1 MSVASPSFQTESA
14 RTFPLFSICHQRS
27 SSPLNIF
34 SPLHHHQDSKDN
46 LIKQWRRIFPQRG
59 VVSEELQLSEQPP
72 LGDWSITVDVQGQ
85 RYSKT
90 FTVAEYVLP
99 TFAVDVRLPPYA
111 TYNRSDVVATVRAT
125 YTYGK
130 PVKGEVTLTVQ
141 PKIRHSSISFRPLEQ
156 FQTKMRISEEGSV
169 DIPVNI
175 VRDLNLKTG

>member
-1 MSVASPSFQTESA
+1 M
-14 RTFPLFSICHQRS
+14 
-27 SSPLNIF
+27 
-34 SPLHHHQDSKDN
+34 
-46 LIKQWRRIFPQRG
+46 
-59 VVSEELQLSEQPP
+59 
-72 LGDWSITVDVQGQ
+72 DVQGQ
-85 RYSKT
+85 RYSKQ

-99 TFAVDVRLPPYA
+99 TFAVDVQLPPYA
-111 TYNRSDVVATVRAT
+111 TYNRSDVVATVKAT

-175 VRDLNLKTG
+175 VRDLNLKTGKR